1 MKSWKTPTPEQV
13 DKAVAQLGHGEY
25 NRYFFDRLENPEW
38 LRPLKDKGFFGSPPQ
53 PIRDEAQG
61 TIAFPQW
68 PESRYLAR
76 MAKYAPGTVLEIA
89 RALPEAANVRVHS
102 DLADAAIAMPAAS
115 GAQLVAQAKEWIKS
129 PYQLLLPEKL
139 GTLVNILALGGEADA
154 ALDLFAALLEVQPDP
169 KPILVPEPRA
179 RFDSWHY
186 QGILRN
192 NVQDLA
198 HATGMRAL
206 ELLCEIL
213 DRALQLSTKDQGA
226 QESEDYSSIWRPSID
241 YDAGS
246 SREVAGALVSAV
258 RDAAVELV
266 TQSLASVEQVIQALE
281 KRRWQVFHR
290 IALHV
295 LRLFADRA
303 PGMVADHLTVPERFD
318 YTGIRREYNLLG
330 SEWFGRLGKTD
341 QEKILHWIDIGP
353 DLKLYRELWGAFT
366 GEPVS
371 DEEARRYKER
381 WQRDRLATFST
392 QLPEDWKTRY
402 EQLVGKEGQ
411 PDDLTQGRQVTGG
424 AFAPGSPK
432 KSEDLSKMAL
442 AEIINYL
449 RTWQPSGEFM
459 GDTIA
464 CLARELGTAVAA
476 NPEPFAAKARE
487 FCVLD
492 PTYVRELFQVLA
504 ERAKQKI
511 SFDWKEVLG
520 LARWVAEQRREN
532 PGRKGGL
539 TDRDPDWGW
548 TRSAIARLLNSGF
561 DSDGIPFALRV
572 DVWQVI
578 ERLARDTDP
587 TPADEAHYLSG
598 ESADPASLSINT
610 TRGEVI
616 SDVVRYA
623 LWVRSKIESGDNA
636 QERLKRG
643 LDEMPEVRQVLADHL
658 DPKVD
663 PSLAIRSVYGR
674 WLPWLQ
680 LIDRAWTDSNLSRI
694 FPTAE
699 EMRDMRDSAWT
710 AYVVHCD
717 VYNDVFELLRAEYLH
732 EVDEI
737 GKHAY
742 VRSHLGHP
750 DERLAAHLMT
760 MYWRGKLPI
769 NDALL
774 QHFYLRAPDKLRGYA
789 VEFVGRS
796 LRNDTGDVV
805 AEILERLRELWAS
818 RLSAARAVGA
828 PYVEELSR
836 FGWWFVSKKF
846 DDNWAIAQLA
856 EALQLVKKIE
866 PDHLVV
872 ERLAELSPS
881 IPRVTVECLAMIV
894 EGDKEGWGVLGW
906 RESAHKILQDAISS
920 PDQDANTAAAKLI
933 HKLGSR
939 GYFEFR
945 DLLPV

>member
-38 LRPLKDKGFFGSPPQ
+38 LRPLKAKGFFGSPPQ
-53 PIRDEAQG
+53 PIRDESQG

-76 MAKYAPGTVLEIA
+76 MAKYAPGTVLEIV
-89 RALPEAANVRVHS
+89 RAVPESENVRVHS
-102 DLADAAIAMPAAS
+102 DLADAAIAMPATFA
-115 GAQLVAQAKEWIKS
+115 AQLVANAKEWIKS

-139 GTLVNILALGGEADA
+139 GALVNILGLGGQGDA
-154 ALDLFAALLEVQPDP
+154 ALDLFAALLEVLPDP

-179 RFDSWHY
+179 RFDSWYY

-192 NVQDLA
+192 NVSGLV
-198 HATGMRAL
+198 HATGMRVL
-206 ELLCEIL
+206 ELLSEIL
-213 DRALQLSTKDQGA
+213 DRALQLSTKDQDG
-226 QESEDYSSIWRPSID
+226 QESEDYSSVWRPTID
-241 YDAGS
+241 YDGGS
-246 SREVAGALVSAV
+246 SREVTGALVSGV
-258 RDAAVELV
+258 RDAALELV
-266 TQSLASVEQVIQALE
+266 THGFASVEQVIQALE

-295 LRLFADRA
+295 LRVFADRA
-303 PGMVADHLTVPERFD
+303 PGLVAERLTMPDSFDH
-318 YTGIRREYNLLG
+318 TGIRREYNLLG
-330 SEWFGRLGKTD
+330 GEWFGRLGKTD
-341 QEKILHWIDIGP
+341 QEKILHWIDFGP
-353 DLKLYRELWGAFT
+353 NLEFYRERWGAFT
-366 GEPVS
+366 GQPVT
-371 DEEARRYKER
+371 DEDARRYKER
-381 WQRDRLATFST
+381 WQRDRLATFSA
-392 QLPEDWKTRY
+392 QLAEDWKTRY

-411 PDDLTQGRQVTGG
+411 PDDLTQGRQATGG

-432 KSEDLSKMAL
+432 KSEDLGKMAIS
-442 AEIINYL
+442 EIIDYL
-449 RTWQPSGEFM
+449 KTWQPSGEFL

-464 CLARELGTAVAA
+464 GLARELGTAVAV

-492 PTYVRELFQVLA
+492 PSYVRELLQALA

-511 SFDWKEVLG
+511 SFDWKEVLA
-520 LARWVAEQRREN
+520 LVRWVAEQPRDI

-548 TRSAIARLLNSGF
+548 TRSAIARLLTAGF
-561 DSDGIPFALRV
+561 DSDGIPFALRG

-578 ERLARDTDP
+578 ERLAWDTDP

-598 ESADPASLSINT
+598 ENADPASLSINT

-623 LWVRSKIESGDNA
+623 LWVRSKIESDDSPL
-636 QERLKRG
+636 ESLKRG
-643 LDEMPEVRQVLADHL
+643 LHEMPEVRQVLADHL
-658 DPKVD
+658 DPKID

-680 LIDRAWTDSNLSRI
+680 LIDRAWTESNLSRI
-694 FPTAE
+694 FPAAE

-717 VYNDVFELLRAEYLH
+717 VYDDVFELLRAEYVH
-732 EVDEI
+732 EVDQI
-737 GKHAY
+737 GKHVH

-750 DERLAAHLMT
+750 DEQLAAHLMT

-774 QHFYLRAPDKLRGYA
+774 QHFYLTAPDKLRGYA
-789 VEFVGRS
+789 LDFVGRS
-796 LRNDTGDVV
+796 LRNDTGEVA
-805 AEILERLRELWAS
+805 AEILGRLRELWAS
-818 RLSAARAVGA
+818 RLSVARAGGA

-836 FGWWFVSKKF
+836 FGWWFASKKF
-846 DDNWAIAQLA
+846 DDKWAIAQLA
-856 EALQLVKKIE
+856 EALRIAKKVE
-866 PDHLVV
+866 PDHVV
-872 ERLAELSPS
+872 IERLAELSQS
-881 IPRVTVECLAMIV
+881 IPRDTVECLAMIV
-894 EGDKEGWGVLGW
+894 EGDQEGWGILGW
-906 RESAHKILQDAISS
+906 RESARNILQDAMNS
-920 PDQDANTAAAKLI
+920 PDRDANAAAAKLI